1 MPALSGSGYSWDD
14 QVVFFSYALTVMIA
28 IATEFTLKNGSALD
42 EYTLTAHQIKEYM
55 IWTYVSEV
63 LYNTVII
70 TTKIAVSKTSSRTT
84 SITDFETGSS
94 SLPPH
99 LVRRQDHEGVQNR
112 KLGDHWSTH
121 RYVHCLRLCIDLPMR
136 TRLVH
141 VELHH
146 GRDG

>member
-70 TTKIAVSKTSSRTT
+70 TTKIAVSKTTSSNT
-84 SITDFETGSS
+84 SVTDFETGPPP
-94 SLPPH
+94 LPPH
-99 LVRRQDHEGVQNR
+99 LVRRQDHEGFQNR
-112 KLGDHWSTH
+112 KLGDYWSTH
-121 RYVHCLRLCIDLPMR
+121 RYMCRIRLCIDLSMR
-136 TRLVH
+136 ACFVD
-141 VELHH
+141 VELYH